1 MIIFNSD
8 KVRVKTGKADNS
20 ATVEFEIGEYQISNI
35 KDLIDIIDK
44 NMKVTVEIQND

>member
-1 MIIFNSD
+1 MIEFNSD
-8 KVRVKTGKADNS
+8 QVKIKTGKVDNS
-20 ATVEFEIGEYQISNI
+20 ATVEFTVGEYQISNI